1 MSEPLAF
8 GRPFVLRRDR
18 DLSGV
23 SGTGIVADGIE
34 FPDGHAVIHW
44 RGKWALTT
52 PHPGGVASIVDI
64 HDHGGQGD
72 LHTIW
77 ADEVEA
83 ARRELM
89 VDVVDAFDV
98 PPQWCGPGVETAY
111 LLEQV
116 RRALRDASGSAE
128 QCWER
133 RDWEIKGDLGALAEA
148 VMPAVSKVLEER
160 DRWRNLA
167 GRAYA
172 LAYRWQGAHGASMF
186 LVRAAGTEL
195 REVLDESGAGHGDV
209 VHSAAQPQVTDLP
222 GVGESGL
229 ECVCGAR
236 TEWME
241 HSFDPGWIH
250 SPGSDTTC
258 PSARPRCPECRMP
271 HLLVPGRPPMC
282 RALRAHVAPDTM
294 ADKSGPTIPN
304 HQVNEG
310 DEPDKQE
317 AAVATGPVAC
327 KVYQPPTDPQ
337 DTGYCGRCGMA
348 DYRHHATAAESLC
361 TLPHEMEV

>member
-1 MSEPLAF
+1 MSDMVF

-23 SGTGIVADGIE
+23 SGTGIVADGVE

-52 PHPGGVASIVDI
+52 PHPDGVASIVDI

-72 LHTIW
+72 LHIIW
-77 ADEVEA
+77 ADEFEA

-98 PPQWCGPGVETAY
+98 PPQWCGPEAETAY
-111 LLEQV
+111 L
-116 RRALRDASGSAE
+116 RREVARAVQAVQDGRAAPVEAGD
-128 QCWER
+128 ER
-133 RDWEIKGDLGALAEA
+133 IVEA
-148 VMPAVSKVLEER
+148 VMPVVGKVLEER
-160 DRWRNLA
+160 GRWRNLA
-167 GRAYA
+167 GRAYT
-172 LAYRWQGAHGASMF
+172 LAYRWQGAHGASAF

-195 REVLDESGAGHGDV
+195 REALDESRAGHGDV

-229 ECVCGAR
+229 VCVCGAR
-236 TEWME
+236 TEWTE

-258 PSARPRCPECRMP
+258 PSARPRCPECQMP
-271 HLLVPGRPPMC
+271 HRLVPGRPPMC
-282 RALRAHVAPDTM
+282 RALRAHVAPDTSADNQ
-294 ADKSGPTIPN
+294 ADKNGPTIPN
-304 HQVNEG
+304 HQVNGG

-317 AAVATGPVAC
+317 VTAATGPVVC
-327 KVYQPPTDPQ
+327 DVYQPPTDPQ
-337 DTGYCGRCGMA
+337 DTGFYARCGMY
-348 DYRHHATAAESLC
+348 DYKHRAQSAESLC
-361 TLPHEMEV
+361 TLPHEMEA